1 MSTITLRKSLITKSE
16 DGHVGQNY
24 STIGSA
30 DSTGRQNYSTIGS
43 ADSTGRTAGNVNFA
57 KIPLNFGEIN
67 PQSMDGNSA
76 KQPPVFVNVKFT
88 KYPLNFNEINMHSTD
103 GNLLMLIL

>member
-30 DSTGRQNYSTIGS
+30 DSTGR
-43 ADSTGRTAGNVNFA
+43 TAGDVNFA

-103 GNLLMLIL
+103 GNLLMVIL